1 MNKILNLLGL
11 AKKARKL
18 VLVTDTS
25 VAMLKSNKLTLLVIA
40 TDASDSTY
48 DKLEKKAYFYQ
59 VPVMYKFTTEELS
72 NALGVNQV
80 KVIGI
85 TDAGFASAILKE
97 VERGDF

>member
-18 VLVTDTS
+18 VLGTDTS

-48 DKLEKKAYFYQ
+48 DKCASLLPLYPDHSRPA
-59 VPVMYKFTTEELS
+59 P
-72 NALGVNQV
+72 
-80 KVIGI
+80 
-85 TDAGFASAILKE
+85 ASA
-97 VERGDF
+97 

>member
-18 VLVTDTS
+18 VLGTDTS

-48 DKLEKKAYFYQ
+48 DKLEKKA
-59 VPVMYKFTTEELS
+59 
-72 NALGVNQV
+72 
-80 KVIGI
+80 IGI
-85 TDAGFASAILKE
+85 TDAGFESAILKE

>member
-18 VLVTDTS
+18 VLGTDTS

-40 TDASDSTY
+40 NDALDSTY

>member
-18 VLVTDTS
+18 VLGTDTS

-48 DKLEKKAYFYQ
+48 DKLEKKAYFYH
-59 VPVMYKFTTEELS
+59 KFTTEELS

>member
-1 MNKILNLLGL
+1 
-11 AKKARKL
+11 
-18 VLVTDTS
+18 
-25 VAMLKSNKLTLLVIA
+25 
-40 TDASDSTY
+40 
-48 DKLEKKAYFYQ
+48 
-59 VPVMYKFTTEELS
+59 MYKFTTEELS